1 MPNIYLHMY
10 THVIYMCTYIHIYI
24 YPSYAIRLRQDKC
37 LRHFDPALWTLTTFV
52 VLAPWSSL
60 HLFRRGWGRPSM
72 HLSDGTGALNL
83 SNVNFGSRNWKGSHR
98 PSMSIRYIL
107 GDARFKNGRWTPP
120 SKHLP
125 KTTFRAKQ
133 FWHSNTS
140 LCYISIC
147 TNIRRLVTFFDA
159 AFLFRSFLPTTILGS
174 LVQNCQG
181 WYFD

>member
-1 MPNIYLHMY
+1 MF
-10 THVIYMCTYIHIYI
+10 
-24 YPSYAIRLRQDKC
+24 K
-37 LRHFDPALWTLTTFV
+37 ALWPCLMNSHD
-52 VLAPWSSL
+52 LCC
-60 HLFRRGWGRPSM
+60 
-72 HLSDGTGALNL
+72 
-83 SNVNFGSRNWKGSHR
+83 FGSLVLFASVQPRLGPSFHASLWWDWPRLVPSTCRTSISDLETGKGPTVHQC

-120 SKHLP
+120 SKQLP

-159 AFLFRSFLPTTILGS
+159 AFLFRSFLPPTILGS
-174 LVQNCQG
+174 LVQNYQG

>member
-1 MPNIYLHMY
+1 MTLPYELSRPLLFWLLGPLCICFAEAGAVLPCISLMGLA
-10 THVIYMCTYIHIYI
+10 
-24 YPSYAIRLRQDKC
+24 AI
-37 LRHFDPALWTLTTFV
+37 
-52 VLAPWSSL
+52 
-60 HLFRRGWGRPSM
+60 
-72 HLSDGTGALNL
+72 GALNL

-181 WYFD
+181 